1 MHLRFPPTLAHTA
14 MVLLAAQLIACSD
27 SDDGSAD
34 EDQDGGVDGGTIIIG
49 ADGGIL
55 CDLSIDSDDCDGDG
69 RTNAQEKRGYDIQ
82 IDTSGF
88 GLEDLSLLEER
99 HVTSDPVDPDT
110 DGDGLDDGEEFIGR
124 SDPGEPDTDGD
135 DLNDFEEVTRWRTSA
150 VSVDTDG
157 DARSG
162 DSAPNPAL
170 FDGAELALE
179 EDADGEMVPGPRA
192 TSPNL
197 ADTDGDGVDDTE
209 EIDSAVRTAVVADLP
224 QVGIE
229 LSDDVSIFLNVVY
242 DDASSTTR
250 DYGSTFSSSST
261 SELSVSDG
269 TSLGVSAE
277 LSTTVGAEAEVGV
290 PPSVTA
296 SASVTATVGIEAS
309 FSTEITRSTAEELGH
324 EYSQSQSDSV
334 ETSVSTESGSLAVGI
349 TISNV
354 GEIAYHL
361 DNLGIAVRQFVATEN
376 RVRSLT
382 VLPLPDGL
390 EDGFTLAPGNDTGSI
405 PFSVSDLPVDLVK
418 SFLRNPSSLIFQPVG
433 FDLKNAD
440 GTSFTFLTEATF
452 ERTALVVVDSGKGE
466 PTSLRLAT
474 NVNRTAEGDLAGIKL
489 GRGLTDA
496 EIEYETEESTNGL
509 QVLTAIGNDTVQLH
523 DDEGPDMGDPDYPEG
538 LDPGPRTARRFW
550 AIFGGRDGGSIDF
563 DVDFEDIVVEHGDE
577 LRLVYVRDDDQD
589 GISDREE
596 YLRGSS
602 DDTPH
607 SDGDGTDN
615 GDGLSDWFE
624 IKVGWDVTTAGAGLD
639 TYHVYSS
646 PALIDTDGDGLTD
659 FEEYELGTDP
669 GSADTDLD
677 GAGDA
682 TDVTPL
688 EFHLNSAPVF
698 DSISITGL
706 TDTVTVMASVSD
718 EDDNL
723 DNVTIEWGDGSAD
736 TVISSGFA
744 SIDVDHTYAD
754 SGEYTITVTALD
766 EDGAATVEME
776 TLAASAFP
784 NDPVLYL
791 TLNGNTSNTGSD
803 GALTIYTGGVIDY
816 VGDRKDHAAYAA
828 DLYDDNNSGS
838 GGRITTSNLTLGTD
852 FTMAAWILH
861 NGTYGND
868 VVFFGQGDWFS
879 VYSESSKVGF
889 GLVTGAGGVEPG
901 DDPFEMDTLPTGVWR
916 FYVGVVEQTGADE
929 STSSFYVNGA
939 FVGSEV
945 FNSLQTSPTTCR
957 FGTGTPPDSG
967 DYCSATNPSD
977 VVNNFNGVVDDVRV
991 YRRALSAA
999 EIAILYAE

>member
-1 MHLRFPPTLAHTA
+1 MHFRFSPTVAHAA
-14 MVLLAAQLIACSD
+14 MVLLAAQLIACGD
-27 SDDGSAD
+27 SDEGS
-34 EDQDGGVDGGTIIIG
+34 EGEGDGGGLGDAGIIIG
-49 ADGGIL
+49 ADGGIV
-55 CDLSIDSDDCDGDG
+55 CDLREDDDDCDGDG
-69 RTNAQEKRGYDIQ
+69 RSNAQEKRGYDIQ
-82 IDTSGF
+82 VDTSGF

-99 HVTSDPVDPDT
+99 HVSSDPLDPDT
-110 DGDGLDDGEEFIGR
+110 DGDGLDDGQEFIGR
-124 SDPGEPDTDGD
+124 SDPSEPDTDGD
-135 DLNDFEEVTRWRTSA
+135 DLSDLEETSRWRTSA

-162 DSAPNPAL
+162 DSAPNPEL

-179 EDADGEMVPGPRA
+179 EGDDGEMLPGPLA
-192 TSPNL
+192 TSPSL
-197 ADTDGDGVDDTE
+197 ADTDGDGVDDTNE
-209 EIDSAVRTAVVADLP
+209 VDSAVRTAVVADLP

-229 LSDDVSIFLNVVY
+229 LTDDVSIFLNVVY
-242 DDASSTTR
+242 DDVNSTTR
-250 DYGSTFSSSST
+250 EYGSSFSSSST
-261 SELSVSDG
+261 SELSISDG

-277 LSTTVGAEAEVGV
+277 LSTTLGTEAEAGI
-290 PPSVTA
+290 PPSASV

-309 FSTEITRSTAEELGH
+309 FSTEITRSTAEELGQ
-324 EYSQSQSDSV
+324 EYSESQSDSV
-334 ETSVSTESGSLAVGI
+334 ETSVATESGSLSVGI

-382 VLPLPDGL
+382 VLATPDGL
-390 EDGFTLAPGNDTGSI
+390 EEGFTLAPGNDTGTI
-405 PFSVSDLPVDLVK
+405 PFTSTDLPVDLVK

-433 FDLKNAD
+433 FDLKNVD

-452 ERTALVVVDSGKGE
+452 ERTALVVIDPGNGE

-474 NVNRTAEGDLAGIKL
+474 NVNRGAEGNLAGLRL
-489 GRGLTDA
+489 GRGLSDA

-509 QVLTAIGNDTVQLH
+509 QVLTAIGNNSVQLH
-523 DDEGPDMGDPDYPEG
+523 DAEGPDLGDPTYPEG
-538 LDPGPRTARRFW
+538 LEPGPRTARRFW

-563 DVDFEDIVVEHGDE
+563 DVDFADIVVEHGDE
-577 LRLVYVRDDDQD
+577 LRLVYVRDNDQD

-607 SDGDGTDN
+607 SDGDGSDN
-615 GDGLSDWFE
+615 GDDLSDWFE
-624 IKVGWDVTTAGAGLD
+624 IKVGWDVTTTGAGLD

-698 DSISITGL
+698 DSIDITGL
-706 TDTVTVMASVSD
+706 TDTVTVLASVSD
-718 EDDNL
+718 EDANL
-723 DNVTIEWGDGSAD
+723 DSVTIEWGDGTAD
-736 TVISSGFA
+736 TVLTSGFT

-766 EDGAATVEME
+766 EDGAATVESE

-791 TLNGNTSNTGSD
+791 ALNGNTGNTGSD

-879 VYSESSKVGF
+879 VYSESSNIAF
-889 GLVTGAGGVEPG
+889 GPVSGAGSVEGG
-901 DDPFEMDTLPTGVWR
+901 DDPFQALDTAAWH
-916 FYVGVVEQTGADE
+916 FYVGVVEQTDTDE
-929 STSSFYVNGA
+929 STSSFYIDGD
-939 FVGSEV
+939 FIGSEV
-945 FNSLQTSPTTCR
+945 FASLQTSPTTCR

-967 DYCSATNPSD
+967 DYCSETNPSD
-977 VVNNFNGVVDDVRV
+977 VVNNFNGIVDDVRV
-991 YRRALSAA
+991 YRRALSAP
-999 EIAILYAE
+999 EIVILFNE